1 MKVIVF
7 GGDGFCGWP
16 TALKLSSSNH
26 EVIIVDNLLRRKID
40 EELNVGS
47 LTPIKSATDRIKKW
61 KTVTG
66 KEIKFHNFDIVK
78 EPKKILELFQSY
90 KPDAI
95 VHFAEQRS
103 APYSM
108 ISPLHK
114 SFTINN
120 NLNGTNNILSA
131 IVESRKD
138 IHVIHLGTAG
148 YYGYSNI
155 GLKIPEGYL
164 RVKVNVDGK
173 DKELQILYPP
183 SPGSIYHLTKCQD
196 ALMFQFYNKN
206 DNVRITDL
214 HQGIVW
220 GTQTSETALHEDL
233 VNRFDYDGIFGT
245 VLNRFIV
252 QSQIN
257 HPITIYGTGGQTRAF
272 IHVQNTADC
281 VKLALEN
288 PPSAGEKYRVFNQT
302 TECHNIK
309 VLAKK
314 IQKLTNAEIR
324 FYKNQ
329 RKEANENSLD
339 FMKEGLKK
347 LGLKPIYLDDGLV
360 MEISDVVNKYKDRID
375 PSKIMSK
382 SLWSKEKVFDSVG
395 KSDSNKNSI
404 DKKRKS
410 TQTLSRST

>member
-16 TALKLSSSNH
+16 TSLKLSASGH

-40 EELNVGS
+40 QELKVIP
-47 LTPIKSATDRIKKW
+47 LTPIKSISQRIKKW
-61 KTVTG
+61 KEVSG
-66 KEIKFHNFDIVK
+66 KVIKFQEIDISN
-78 EPKKILELFQSY
+78 EPIKILDLFKSF
-90 KPDAI
+90 KPDSI

-108 ISPLHK
+108 LSPSHK
-114 SFTINN
+114 SFTITN
-120 NLNGTNNILSA
+120 NLNGTNNILSG
-131 IVESRKD
+131 IVESKLD
-138 IHVIHLGTAG
+138 IHMIHLGSTG

-164 RVKVNVDGK
+164 KIKVEAGK
-173 DKELQILYPP
+173 EEKEMQILYPP

-206 DNVRITDL
+206 DKVRITDL

-220 GTQTSETALHEDL
+220 GTQTPETILHEDL
-233 VNRFDYDGIFGT
+233 INRFDYDGIFGT

-272 IHVQNTADC
+272 IHMQNTTDC

-288 PPSAGEKYRVFNQT
+288 PPKPGEKYRVFNQT

-309 VLAKK
+309 ILAQK
-314 IQKLTNAEIR
+314 IQKLTNAKIR

-329 RKEANENSLD
+329 RVEAVSNSLD
-339 FMKEGLKK
+339 FETEGLKE
-347 LGLKPIYLDDGLV
+347 LGLKPIRLDDGLV
-360 MEISDVVNKYKDRID
+360 MEIFE
-375 PSKIMSK
+375 
-382 SLWSKEKVFDSVG
+382 LLFFF
-395 KSDSNKNSI
+395 
-404 DKKRKS
+404 
-410 TQTLSRST
+410 